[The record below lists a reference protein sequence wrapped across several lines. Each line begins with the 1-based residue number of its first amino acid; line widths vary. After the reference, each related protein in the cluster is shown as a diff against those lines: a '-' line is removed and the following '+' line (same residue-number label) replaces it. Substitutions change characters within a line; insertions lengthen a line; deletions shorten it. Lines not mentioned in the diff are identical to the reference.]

1 MHTLICDLDQRERDA
16 LDLPETPDVIVGREA
31 LEASAPCRGCFRCW
45 TETPGRCV
53 MRDRLQDLGALL
65 GATDRLDI
73 ISASCFGGYSPL
85 VKRALDRALP
95 YLHPNFRI
103 VDGQMHHRLRYPQSL
118 RQRIWLYGTRD
129 DGERTTFLGIA
140 RANEVNLGTQV
151 EGIWFPERARDAGR
165 PDGALGA
172 LGVGSPVTDA
182 PVLGAPGAPQRIA
195 LINASPKAADS
206 ATEHLLADFVDALGA
221 YACLS
226 GSPVPKIIDAHC
238 TLRGELSAP
247 NARKGGV
254 DLSSCEAIVI
264 GYPLYV
270 DALPAHLAAWLE
282 RAAREGALA
291 SGTKLYA
298 ICNLGSYEAE
308 QALSSLGIL
317 RGFCHA
323 AGVSWCGGL
332 AIGGGGMI
340 VPFAH
345 SPRMGGMRRA
355 RSEGID
361 ALIAAVRMGLT
372 VQDANERFGRE
383 ACGLDPSAILARCP
397 TPRAIY
403 KLAAEALWRKL
414 ARANHA
420 DLDAQP
426 RCDFG
431 SDGGN
436 SSS

>member
-16 LDLPETPDVIVGREA
+16 LDLPETPDVIVGREV

-53 MRDRLQDLGALL
+53 MRDRLQDLGGLL
-65 GATDRLDI
+65 GTTDRLDI

-118 RQRIWLYGTRD
+118 RQRIWLYGARD
-129 DGERTTFLGIA
+129 DDERTTFLGVA
-140 RANEVNLGTQV
+140 RTNEVNLGAQV
-151 EGIWFPERARDAGR
+151 EGIWFPERACDAGR
-165 PDGALGA
+165 PDGALSAPDADG
-172 LGVGSPVTDA
+172 PVADA
-182 PVLGAPGAPQRIA
+182 PVPRAPGAPQSIA
-195 LINASPKAADS
+195 LINASPKTAES
-206 ATEHLLADFVDALGA
+206 ATEHLLADFADALGA

-226 GSPVPKIIDAHC
+226 SSPVPKIINARC

-247 NARKGGV
+247 DVHKGGI
-254 DLSSCEAIVI
+254 DLDSCEAVVI
-264 GYPLYV
+264 GYPLYF

-291 SGTKLYA
+291 PGTKLYA
-298 ICNLGSYEAE
+298 ICNLGFYEAE
-308 QALSSLGIL
+308 QGLSSFGIL
-317 RGFCHA
+317 RGFCRA

-340 VPFAH
+340 VPFAY

-361 ALIAAVRMGLT
+361 ALIAAVRTGLT

-383 ACGLDPSAILARCP
+383 TCDLDPSAILARCP
-397 TPRAIY
+397 TPRTIY
-403 KLAAEALWRKL
+403 KLIAETQWRKL

-431 SDGGN
+431 SGSGN

>member
-1 MHTLICDLDQRERDA
+1 MHTLICDLDQRERNA
-16 LDLPETPDVIVGREA
+16 LDLPETPDVIIGREV

-103 VDGQMHHRLRYPQSL
+103 VDGQMHHRLRYPRSL
-118 RQRIWLYGTRD
+118 RQRIWLYGTRGD
-129 DGERTTFLGIA
+129 DERATFLGIA
-140 RANEVNLGTQV
+140 RANEVNLGAQV
-151 EGIWFPERARDAGR
+151 EGIWFPERACDAGR
-165 PDGALGA
+165 PDGALSA
-172 LGVGSPVTDA
+172 LDVGSPVADA
-182 PVLGAPGAPQRIA
+182 PAPGAPGAPQSIA
-195 LINASPKAADS
+195 LINASPNTANS
-206 ATEHLLADFVDALGA
+206 ATEHLLADFADALCA
-221 YACLS
+221 YARLS
-226 GSPVPKIIDAHC
+226 SSPVPKIIDAHC

-247 NARKGGV
+247 DAREGSV
-254 DLSSCEAIVI
+254 DLGPCEAVVI
-264 GYPLYV
+264 GYPLYN

-291 SGTKLYA
+291 PGAKLYA
-298 ICNLGSYEAE
+298 ICNLGFYEAE
-308 QALSSLGIL
+308 QALFSFGIL
-317 RGFCHA
+317 RGFCRA
-323 AGVSWCGGL
+323 ASVSWCGGL

-340 VPFAH
+340 APFAN

-355 RSEGID
+355 HSEGID

-397 TPRAIY
+397 VPRAIY
-403 KLAAEALWRKL
+403 KLAAEMQWHRL

-426 RCDFG
+426 GYDFG
-431 SDGGN
+431 AHGGN
-436 SSS
+436 SSL